1 MANIKKR
8 AQIWLRKST
17 PQQREWIRNE
27 LGEAPSVRTQNP
39 PFLYSEACPSV
50 TDLVEFL
57 SNIEDT
63 PETQNWLTALQARWR
78 NEKRNRKGGKR
89 RVTVTLPTD
98 VWGKIEEYRRIHK
111 LNKSE
116 AILEYMMESGLKAD
130 SEIEERILQV
140 KEQQLDKLKA
150 QVANQ
155 KKGIET
161 LKGQL
166 NTALQANDRLT
177 SSYESLTY
185 LLSEYKARF
194 GKEGLE
200 TPLSKEEIE
209 KQKSFY
215 RQEIN
220 DLNQINSLRKLVKQ
234 KFTRF

>member
-27 LGEAPSVRTQNP
+27 LGEVPSVRTQNP

-63 PETQNWLTALQARWR
+63 PETQNWLTAFQARWR
-78 NEKRNRKGGKR
+78 NEKRNRKGGKK

-98 VWGKIEEYRRIHK
+98 VWQKLDEYMRRHK

-130 SEIEERILQV
+130 SEIEERIQEV
-140 KEQQLDKLKA
+140 KEQQVDKLKA

-155 KKGIET
+155 KKGLEA

-166 NTALQANDRLT
+166 NTALQANDILT
-177 SSYESLTY
+177 SRYASLTY
-185 LLSEYKARF
+185 LLSGYKARF

-200 TPLSKEEIE
+200 TPLSIDEIE
-209 KQKSFY
+209 KQKTFY
-215 RQEIN
+215 QEEISDLKHIN
-220 DLNQINSLRKLVKQ
+220 GLRKLIKQ